1 MLRLE
6 ETFQNPAKHL
16 LKEGKKVLAAWLQ
29 MASPYAAEIFAKAEL
44 DVLMVDMEHGPND
57 ILSLID
63 QFRAMGRFSAVPF
76 VRAPWNDMVTI
87 KRILDA
93 GAYGILVPYVNTPE
107 EARAA
112 VSYCKY
118 PTEGV
123 RGVAPSPR
131 APGFGMN
138 SMHYMNHA
146 NDEILVM
153 TAVETLE
160 AVNNIDALVQV
171 EGLDGIFIG
180 PMDLATS
187 MGHFCDPS
195 HPEVQAAIQ
204 KVENAVIGSG
214 KFLASVAGGMEAA
227 KQKFDRGY
235 GLVVAF
241 ADGGTLGA
249 AAMKNVREFREM
261 YPER

>member
-1 MLRLE
+1 MLRLD
-6 ETFQNPAKHL
+6 ETFYNPAKHM
-16 LKEGKKVLAAWLQ
+16 LKDGKKLLAAWLQ
-29 MASPYAAEIFAKAEL
+29 IASPFAAEIFAKAEL
-44 DVLMVDMEHGPND
+44 DVLMVDMEHGPNN
-57 ILSLID
+57 ILSLIE
-63 QFRAMGRFSAVPF
+63 QFRAMKGTNAVPF

-93 GAYGILVPYVNTPE
+93 GAYGVLVPYVNTAE

-131 APGFGMN
+131 APGYNMN
-138 SMHYMNHA
+138 PQNYMRAA

-160 AVNNIDALVQV
+160 AVNNIDEILKV

-195 HPEVQAAIQ
+195 HPDVQAAIK
-204 KVENAVIGSG
+204 KVEDAVIGSG
-214 KFLASVAGGMEAA
+214 KFLSSVAGSMEIA
-227 KQKFDRGY
+227 KKKYERGY
-235 GLVVAF
+235 SMIVAF
-241 ADGGTLGA
+241 ADGGSLGKIA
-249 AAMKNVREFREM
+249 RQNVQEFREAF
-261 YPER
+261 PER

>member
-1 MLRLE
+1 
-6 ETFQNPAKHL
+6 
-16 LKEGKKVLAAWLQ
+16 
-29 MASPYAAEIFAKAEL
+29 
-44 DVLMVDMEHGPND
+44 
-57 ILSLID
+57 
-63 QFRAMGRFSAVPF
+63 
-76 VRAPWNDMVTI
+76 MVTI

-93 GAYGILVPYVNTPE
+93 GAYGVLIPYVNTAE
-107 EARAA
+107 EAKAA

-131 APGFGMN
+131 ASGIGMN
-138 SMHYMNHA
+138 PMNYMKKA

-160 AVNNIDALVQV
+160 AANNIDQLVQV

-195 HPEVQAAIQ
+195 HPDVQTVIE
-204 KVENAVIGSG
+204 KVEKAVIGSD
-214 KFLASVAGGMEAA
+214 KFLASVAGDMEIA
-227 KQKFDRGY
+227 KKKFDRGY

-241 ADGGTLGA
+241 ADGGSLGSI
-249 AAMKNVREFREM
+249 AMKNVKAFREA
-261 YPER
+261 YPNR

>member
-1 MLRLE
+1 MLRLD
-6 ETFQNPAKHL
+6 ETFYNGPKHML
-16 LKEGKKVLAAWLQ
+16 QEGKKVLGAWLQ
-29 MASPYAAEIFAKAEL
+29 MASPYAAEIFSKAEI

-63 QFRAMGRFSAVPF
+63 QLRAMGHYKSVPF
-76 VRAPWNDMVTI
+76 VRAPWNDMVVI

-93 GAYGILVPYVNTPE
+93 GAYGVLVPYVNTPE

-131 APGFGMN
+131 APGIGMN
-138 SMHYMNHA
+138 SANYLQHA

-160 AVNNIDALVQV
+160 AVNNIEELVKV
-171 EGLDGIFIG
+171 EGLDGIFVG

-187 MGHFCDPS
+187 MGHFCDPG
-195 HPEVQAAIQ
+195 HPEVKEAIE
-204 KVENAVIGSG
+204 KVERTVIGSG
-214 KFLASVAGGMEAA
+214 KFLASVAGGMAAA
-227 KQKFDRGY
+227 KEKYDRGY
-235 GLVVAF
+235 GLVIPF
-241 ADGGTLGA
+241 ADGGSLGSL
-249 AAMKNVREFREM
+249 AMENVRKFKEM
-261 YPER
+261 YPDR